1 MIVFCRK
8 LALIITVLLFAP
20 TVLFAQ
26 GIRGELRVRGDAV
39 GFQSLQRDSLP
50 EGQVSGSGAQRQL
63 DDGTVV
69 TCVTGDYCRWFGSGE
84 TDTVYPIYQDLRL
97 VGWTGIEGL
106 AFHTQLRGRLGSDE
120 AWPRTEQEVEAITVY
135 IGYRKGDWWVRGGRM
150 LRSGSLGY
158 KNFDGGSLAWSGLG
172 PLRLEAY
179 GGWSLGI
186 GLVAPRNGEL
196 LTLADEYAP
205 DKRAYIYG
213 FDGAL
218 DFGTNFSANVQYQRE
233 IRTDKTGLYSER
245 IGGSLRA
252 IVGPS
257 TLDGALTYDLAFK
270 QINLAR
276 IQMSTPFASGFGLVL
291 EGRHYRPFFE
301 YWTIWGAFSPVAY
314 TEGRGMLTWT
324 SPKAGLSFEVGGG
337 YRDYDETNA
346 GLDYVSIKEDGWR
359 LYGGG
364 HWVNGPWFVDGG
376 YRSETGFGASR
387 YGGDLTVGRRIG
399 KDARL
404 ALFGSSTKTFGEF
417 RIGEQLGSGGG
428 IDGSWNLATFTLS
441 GSAGL
446 YRITYDNRP
455 QSEAW
460 TQPRAHLS
468 IAWRFGSTPT
478 PRPSMRGIGGY

>member
-1 MIVFCRK
+1 M
-8 LALIITVLLFAP
+8 
-20 TVLFAQ
+20 
-26 GIRGELRVRGDAV
+26 
-39 GFQSLQRDSLP
+39 
-50 EGQVSGSGAQRQL
+50 
-63 DDGTVV
+63 
-69 TCVTGDYCRWFGSGE
+69 
-84 TDTVYPIYQDLRL
+84 
-97 VGWTGIEGL
+97 
-106 AFHTQLRGRLGSDE
+106 
-120 AWPRTEQEVEAITVY
+120 
-135 IGYRKGDWWVRGGRM
+135 
-150 LRSGSLGY
+150 
-158 KNFDGGSLAWSGLG
+158 
-172 PLRLEAY
+172 
-179 GGWSLGI
+179 
-186 GLVAPRNGEL
+186 
-196 LTLADEYAP
+196 ADEYAP
-205 DKRAYIYG
+205 NKRAYIYG

-233 IRTDKTGLYSER
+233 IRTDNTGLYTER

-252 IVGPS
+252 LVGNS
-257 TLDGALTYDLAFK
+257 TLDGAVTYDLAFK
-270 QINLAR
+270 EINLAR
-276 IQMSTPFASGFGLVL
+276 IQMSTPFGSGFGLVL

-324 SPKAGLSFEVGGG
+324 SPKDGLSFEVGGG

-387 YGGDLTVGRRIG
+387 YGGDLTVGRLIGGNARI
-399 KDARL
+399 

-428 IDGSWNLATFTLS
+428 IDGSWNLSTFTLS

-468 IAWRFGSTPT
+468 
-478 PRPSMRGIGGY
+478 MRGIGGY